1 MGNAKS
7 KIHSIDNSN
16 KIREEN
22 YELKKKIEDLEKI
35 NEQLKEEMHSQNMI
49 SNVKMNSF
57 KYEINVLNE
66 RINENEKEHDT
77 KRKQNET

>member
-7 KIHSIDNSN
+7 KIHTIDNSN

-35 NEQLKEEMHSQNMI
+35 NEQLKEEMYSQNMI

-66 RINENEKEHDT
+66 RINENEISKI
-77 KRKQNET
+77 KPK

>member
-1 MGNAKS
+1 MGNTKS
-7 KIHSIDNSN
+7 KIHTMENSN

-35 NEQLKEEMHSQNMI
+35 NEQLRDEMYSQNII

-66 RINENEKEHDT
+66 KINENEIVKI
-77 KRKQNET
+77 KPK

>member
-49 SNVKMNSF
+49 SNVKINSF

-66 RINENEKEHDT
+66 RINENEISKI
-77 KRKQNET
+77 KPK

>member
-1 MGNAKS
+1 MGNTKS
-7 KIHSIDNSN
+7 KIHTMDNSN

-22 YELKKKIEDLEKI
+22 YELKRKIEDLEKM
-35 NEQLKEEMHSQNMI
+35 NEQLKEEMHTQNII

-66 RINENEKEHDT
+66 RINENEILKI
-77 KRKQNET
+77 KPK